1 MYPLLVNAIAATASN
16 LIDRW
21 AQSSAPK
28 ATTPSVPFQKVL
40 DGTATASRNPMAAAI
55 ERLRNELLASPEVR
69 TAMDSSDPT
78 RPVSLQLSADGSVTT
93 QAPGQN
99 ARALSLSPETATLAR
114 SLAALLPTGSTL

>member
-21 AQSSAPK
+21 AHSRASKATAPAVPFQQMLLDA
-28 ATTPSVPFQKVL
+28 ATTP
-40 DGTATASRNPMAAAI
+40 RNPMAAAI

-69 TAMDSSDPT
+69 TALDSGDPN
-78 RPVSLQLSADGSVTT
+78 RPVSLQLSADGTVSS

-99 ARALSLSPETATLAR
+99 PRALSLSPETAAAAR
-114 SLAALLPTGSTL
+114 SLAALLPVNITL